1 MTLKQNAS
9 LDRKDTDMLT
19 VFKPLLNEHLNLARI
34 RLLCMFI
41 QALCKIRHVNYSKLS
56 SAFDNEAKTE
66 SNSRR
71 IQRFMQVVDLPMK
84 VVAKIIFQM
93 LPNNESVILLMD
105 RTNWKL
111 GDSNI
116 NILMLAVSY
125 KNVSFPLMFKILN
138 KRGNSSTQERISL
151 IKDFIDWFGLQCVDC
166 LIADREFVG
175 KEWVCFLNEKKIR
188 YFIRIR
194 NNFTVNC
201 PRNNRL
207 IPAWHYFNHLKAG
220 QLHHLSKI
228 FKIGGELCYLSGSKL
243 IIEGKVEYLIII
255 SYNKPEE
262 SIEYYKKRWQMQSI
276 REYLHQINIHEQI
289 ESMFRAFKSS
299 GFNLQD
305 THVTKQDR
313 LAKLI
318 MLTMIAFVWCYK
330 IGDYI
335 DQHLELIIIKKH
347 GRRAKSIFR
356 LGLDAIS
363 RYLFSG
369 VNRYELN
376 NLKFL
381 SCT

>member
-9 LDRKDTDMLT
+9 LDHKDTDILT
-19 VFKPLLNEHLNLARI
+19 VFKPLLTGHLNLARI
-34 RLLCMFI
+34 RLVCMFI
-41 QALCKIRHVNYSKLS
+41 KALCKIRHVNYSKLS
-56 SAFDNEAKTE
+56 TAFDNEAKAE

-71 IQRFMQVVDLPMK
+71 IQRFMEVVDLPMK

-93 LPNNESVILLMD
+93 LPNNESVVLLMD

-111 GDSNI
+111 GNSNI

-138 KRGNSSTQERISL
+138 KRGNSSTKERISL
-151 IKDFIDWFGLQCVDC
+151 IQDFIDWFGLQCIDC

-175 KEWVCFLNEKKIR
+175 KDWVGFLNEKNIR

-194 NNFTVNC
+194 NNFKVRC
-201 PRNNRL
+201 PRKKSL
-207 IPAWHYFNHLKAG
+207 MPAWHYFNHLKLG

-228 FKIGGELCYLSGSKL
+228 FEISGEFCYLSGCKS
-243 IIEGKVEYLIII
+243 IVEGKIEYLIII

-262 SIEYYKKRWQMQSI
+262 GIEYYKKRW
-276 REYLHQINIHEQI
+276 QI

-299 GFNLQD
+299 GFNLED

-318 MLTMIAFVWCYK
+318 MLTMLAFVWCYK

-335 DQHLELIIIKKH
+335 DQHLEPIIIKKH

-363 RYLFSG
+363 RYLLSG
-369 VNRYELN
+369 VNRYNLN
-376 NLKFL
+376 FLKFL